1 MQTGRAGANAPGVA
15 KKRGS
20 PAMKLLLA
28 SFLLVVFALS
38 VLVPRHA
45 SAQEVFITPEMPFF
59 ELEIGE
65 QFVVIERDQN
75 TEATVDPAFA
85 KTSRPC
91 PPFCIHPASAGDG
104 VETVG
109 ELEVLDFLRE
119 HVEAGT
125 GHLVDSRLESWY
137 LAGTIPG
144 AINLP
149 FNLFEQGELNPF
161 LDPIL
166 LKLGATRRDGG
177 WSFETASELL
187 LFCNGP
193 WCDQSPRA
201 IRNLLALGYPPE
213 KLRYYRG
220 GMQVWKLLG
229 LTVTVPQ
236 NVGG

>member
-1 MQTGRAGANAPGVA
+1 
-15 KKRGS
+15 
-20 PAMKLLLA
+20 MKLVLA
-28 SFLLVVFALS
+28 SFLAVVFS
-38 VLVPRHA
+38 FPVFVQRHA
-45 SAQEVFITPEMPFF
+45 SAQEVFITPDMPFF
-59 ELEIGE
+59 EFEIGDS
-65 QFVVIERDQN
+65 FHVIERDQN
-75 TEATVDPAFA
+75 TEATIDPAFA

-91 PPFCIHPASAGDG
+91 PPFCVHPISAGEG

-109 ELEVLDFLRE
+109 ELEVLEFLRD
-119 HVEAGT
+119 HVETGT

-137 LAGTIPG
+137 QAGTIPG

-161 LDPIL
+161 LEPIL
-166 LKLGATRRDGG
+166 GQLGARKVDGQ
-177 WSFETASELL
+177 WNFDNAAELC

-201 IRNLLALGYPPE
+201 IRNLLSLGYPPE

-220 GMQVWKLLG
+220 GIQVWKLLG
-229 LTVTVPQ
+229 LTISVPQ